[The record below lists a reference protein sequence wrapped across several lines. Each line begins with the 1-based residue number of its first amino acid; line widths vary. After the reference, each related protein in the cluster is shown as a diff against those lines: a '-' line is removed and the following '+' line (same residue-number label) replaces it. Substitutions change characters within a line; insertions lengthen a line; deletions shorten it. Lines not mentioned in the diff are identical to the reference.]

1 VASGGGG
8 STVLRILLGSQLR
21 RLREDHGITPQ
32 QAADHIRGSV
42 SKISRMEL
50 GRHPFKERDLVDLLE
65 LYGVTAEAEL
75 DQLLILAKRANE
87 PGWWHGYG
95 DLLPGWFQSYLGLE
109 ESAGQIRT
117 YSTQWIPGLLQ
128 TEAYGAAVIALGGFG
143 PAEIERRVAMRTA
156 RQQRFRDGDL
166 RLWAIIDESVLRR
179 PVGGREAMRG
189 QLEYLLDASKW
200 PTLFLQV
207 TSLAAS
213 GNHAAPTGFSILR
226 FPDTELSDV
235 VYVEHL
241 TGALY
246 LDKPSDVDSYML
258 AMDRLGVISAG
269 PEDSVE
275 IINSIL
281 RDT

>member
-1 VASGGGG
+1 MASGGG

-21 RLREDHGITPQ
+21 RLREQRDITPQ
-32 QAADHIRGSV
+32 QAADRIRGSV

-50 GRHPFKERDLVDLLE
+50 GRHPFKERDLVDLLS
-65 LYGVTAEAEL
+65 LYGVADAAEL
-75 DQLLILAKRANE
+75 DQLLTLAKRANE

-95 DLLPGWFQSYLGLE
+95 DLLPSWFQSYVGLE

-117 YSTQWIPGLLQ
+117 YATQWVPGLLQ
-128 TEAYGAAVIALGGFG
+128 TEAYMAAVIALGDFS
-143 PAEIERRVAMRTA
+143 PAETERRVAMRIE
-156 RQQRFRDGDL
+156 RQRRFRDGDL
-166 RLWAIIDESVLRR
+166 RLWAIIDEAVLRR
-179 PVGGREAMRG
+179 TVGGRDAMRG
-189 QLEYLLDASKW
+189 QLEYLIEASKR

-207 TSLAAS
+207 TTMSAG
-213 GNHAAPTGFSILR
+213 GNHAAPGGFSILR
-226 FPDTELSDV
+226 FPDTELTDV

-246 LDKPSDVDSYML
+246 LDKPSDVDGYML
-258 AMDRLGVISAG
+258 AMDRLGVISAAS
-269 PEDSVE
+269 EDSVE

>member
-1 VASGGGG
+1 VATGGG

-21 RLREDHGITPQ
+21 RLREDRGITPQ

-50 GRHPFKERDLVDLLE
+50 GRHPFKERDLVDLLT
-65 LYGVTAEAEL
+65 LYDVTDETEL
-75 DQLLILAKRANE
+75 DQILALARRANE

-95 DLLPGWFQSYLGLE
+95 DLLPSWFQSYLGLE

-117 YSTQWIPGLLQ
+117 YATQWVPGLLQ
-128 TEAYGAAVIALGGFG
+128 TEAYGAAVIALGGF
-143 PAEIERRVAMRTA
+143 PAADTERRVAMRTE
-156 RQQRFRDGDL
+156 RQRRFREGEL
-166 RLWAIIDESVLRR
+166 HLWAIIDEAVLRR
-179 PVGGREAMRG
+179 PVGGREVMRG
-189 QLEYLLDASKW
+189 QLEYLLEAAKR

-207 TSLAAS
+207 TPLAAG

-226 FPDTELSDV
+226 FPDTEVSDV

-246 LDKPSDVDSYML
+246 LDKPGDVDGYML

-269 PEDSVE
+269 AEDSVE